1 MFLYCT
7 GSCSFIIKFVS
18 FNSNNSK
25 RRKNSHILE
34 QTEAL
39 ICTLKVIPLRNGQG
53 KNQTPKTKLYCI
65 IGPMGSFLF
74 QVLEQ
79 QHHIT
84 PQVSYSDFTAVQFY
98 LSPTQMVTEFKF

>member
-1 MFLYCT
+1 
-7 GSCSFIIKFVS
+7 
-18 FNSNNSK
+18 
-25 RRKNSHILE
+25 
-34 QTEAL
+34 
-39 ICTLKVIPLRNGQG
+39 
-53 KNQTPKTKLYCI
+53 
-65 IGPMGSFLF
+65 MGSFLF